1 MKKEPTQEPAPTE
14 DKQQAINF
22 ALAVGEKLGR
32 DLTPADLTF
41 IDLFRACRQVAF
53 EIDGETI

>member
-1 MKKEPTQEPAPTE
+1 MAE

-22 ALAVGEKLGR
+22 AIAVGEKLGR